1 MANQTHEGT
10 VQQTLGPTLNAD
22 LQSALEAILG
32 PRLSTNP
39 TIVEQHG
46 HGESHHPAQPPAAVA
61 FVETEAELIQ
71 VVQLCQQYHTP
82 MVAFGAGTS
91 IEGQLQCVDG
101 GLCIDFSRMNR
112 ILEVNAGDLSC
123 VVEPG
128 VTREQLNQ
136 YLRDQGLFFPVDPGA
151 NATLGGMVAT
161 DASGTTTIRYG
172 GMKHNVLSLHG
183 VLANGDT
190 IVTGRAAR
198 KSSAG
203 YNLTEL
209 LVGSEGTLAL
219 ISRIRL
225 KLYGI
230 PEQILAARVCFPSV
244 NDAVTAVISIMQYG
258 LAVSRLEIL
267 NPCSLQAVNQYC
279 QTSYPEQPTLFME
292 FHGSAAVVTEQAQA
306 AQAMCTEHGG
316 REFACASSEED
327 KKRMWHARHNAYY
340 AALAQVPNGRGW
352 VTDVCV
358 PISRLADCI
367 DATQSD
373 LEQEGLAIP
382 IVGHVGDGN
391 FHLLFSIPPDDEP
404 GLQQAQ
410 HINQRLIERAHAM
423 GGTCTGEHGIGLGKK
438 AYLLQEKG
446 ETTIAVMAAIKQALD
461 PLHLLNPGKIF

>member
-1 MANQTHEGT
+1 MAHAQSVQTHLDS
-10 VQQTLGPTLNAD
+10 TLM
-22 LQSALEAILG
+22 QALTRLLG
-32 PRLSTNP
+32 PRLSTHP
-39 TIVEQHG
+39 DTLQQHG
-46 HGESHHPAQPPAAVA
+46 HGESHHPPQPPAAVA
-61 FVETEAELIQ
+61 FVQTEAELIQ
-71 VVQLCQQYHTP
+71 VAQWCHQFRTP

-91 IEGQLQCVDG
+91 VEGQLQCVSG
-101 GLCIDFSRMNR
+101 GLCIDFSQMNR
-112 ILEVNAGDLSC
+112 ILEVNNGDLNC

-128 VTREQLNQ
+128 VTREQLNLH
-136 YLRDQGLFFPVDPGA
+136 LRDQGLFFPVDPGA

-161 DASGTTTIRYG
+161 NASGTTTVRYG
-172 GMKHNVLSLHG
+172 GMKHNVLNLNG

-190 IVTGRAAR
+190 LVTGSAAR

-219 ISRIRL
+219 ISRIQL

-230 PEQILAARVCFPSV
+230 PEQVLAARVCFPSV
-244 NDAVTAVISIMQYG
+244 QHAVTAVITLMQYG
-258 LAVSRLEIL
+258 LAVARLEL
-267 NPCSLQAVNQYC
+267 LDQGSLRAVNQYC
-279 QTSYPEQPTLFME
+279 GTDYPQQPTLFME
-292 FHGSAAVVTEQAQA
+292 FHGSTALVAEQAA
-306 AQAMCTEHGG
+306 TAQALCETNGG
-316 REFACASSEED
+316 VSFVATTADDE

-367 DATQSD
+367 DATQAD
-373 LEQEGLAIP
+373 LQQEGLSIP

-391 FHLLFSIPPDDEP
+391 FHLLFSIAPDDEP

-410 HINQRLIERAHAM
+410 RINQRLIDRAHGM

-438 AYLLQEKG
+438 TYLQQEKG
-446 ETTIAVMAAIKQALD
+446 ATSVAVMAAIKQALD
-461 PLHLLNPGKIF
+461 PLQLLNPGKIF